1 MTIKGVLFDFSGTL
15 LRIESP
21 ESWLRAVLAGTGT
34 DLAEEEVVRLAAE
47 LGRVGALPGGSSPQH
62 LPPELAALWEV
73 RDRSAD
79 RHRELY
85 TGLARQVPLPD
96 EALYD
101 ALYERH
107 MTPAAWAPY
116 PDAAEVLSELRRRG
130 IRTAVVSNI
139 GWDLRPVL
147 RAHGLDRF
155 VDSYA
160 LSYEHGIQK
169 PDPRLFEIACEELA
183 LPPTDVLMVGDDRTA
198 DGGATALGCTYLP
211 VDHIPVTE
219 RPAGLRPVLSLAG

>member
-21 ESWLRAVLAGTGT
+21 ESWLRAVLHETGT
-34 DLAEEEVVRLAAE
+34 DVAEEEVARLAAE
-47 LGRVGALPGGSSPQH
+47 LSRAGALPGGSSPDH
-62 LPPELAALWEV
+62 MPPELAALWEV

-96 EALYD
+96 DALYD

-130 IRTAVVSNI
+130 IRTGVVSNI

-155 VDSYA
+155 VDSYV

-169 PDPRLFEIACEELA
+169 PDPRLFEIACEELG
-183 LPPTDVLMVGDDRTA
+183 LPPTEVLMVGDDRTA

-211 VDHIPVTE
+211 VDHVPPPE
-219 RPAGLRPVLSLAG
+219 RPDGLRPALASAG

>member
-21 ESWLRAVLAGTGT
+21 ESWLREALAETGT
-34 DLAEEEVVRLAAE
+34 RLPEAETVRLAAE
-47 LGRVGALPGGSSPQH
+47 LGRAGALPGGPSPER
-62 LPPELAALWEV
+62 LPPGLAALWEV

-96 EALYD
+96 DRLYD

-107 MTPAAWAPY
+107 MTAAAWAPY
-116 PDAAEVLSELRRRG
+116 PDAAEVLSGLRQRG
-130 IRTAVVSNI
+130 IRIGVVSNI

-155 VDSYA
+155 VDSCV
-160 LSYEHGIQK
+160 LSYEHGMQK
-169 PDPRLFEIACEELA
+169 PDLRLFEIACEELGLA
-183 LPPTDVLMVGDDRTA
+183 PTDVLMVGDDRTA
-198 DGGATALGCTYLP
+198 DGAATTLGCAYLP
-211 VDHIPVTE
+211 VDHVPVTE
-219 RPAGLRPVLSLAG
+219 RPDGLRPALGLVD

>member
-21 ESWLRAVLAGTGT
+21 ESWLRAVLTETGT
-34 DLAEEEVVRLAAE
+34 DIAEEEVVRLAAE
-47 LGRVGALPGGSSPQH
+47 LSRAGALPGGSSPER

-73 RDRSAD
+73 RDRSAG

-85 TGLARQVPLPD
+85 TALARQVPLPD
-96 EALYD
+96 SALYD
-101 ALYERH
+101 ALYDRH

-116 PDAAEVLSELRRRG
+116 PDAAEVLGELRRRG
-130 IRTAVVSNI
+130 IRTGVVSNI

-155 VDSYA
+155 VDSHV

-169 PDPRLFEIACEELA
+169 PDPRLFEIACEELGTA
-183 LPPTDVLMVGDDRTA
+183 PADVLMVGDDRTA
-198 DGGATALGCTYLP
+198 DGGATALGCGYLP
-211 VDHIPVTE
+211 VDHVPVTE
-219 RPAGLRPVLSLAG
+219 RPNGLRPALALVG